1 MPAYRP
7 PWVPVLRFIRILYIR
22 EMKTFFLW
30 FLLAIAAFP
39 SLAQNRT
46 PVLLP
51 PDSLHAAGNG
61 YALVFGVSDYKKI
74 TDLLYADD
82 DAFMFKE
89 FLINNNLVKNNEK
102 FLRFYTDSNATRSNF
117 FSSLGYILAR
127 VHENDN
133 VFIYFAGHGDIQMD
147 IDLGYLLAYGC
158 ELNTDYN
165 GSDAIPLMLMDPYVD
180 KIASKGAKVYLIL
193 DACRSG
199 KAETDIKGESKTYYG
214 VQSRF
219 KNTVKLL
226 SSSPDEY
233 SIERHFANGGHGLF
247 TYYLVQGWSGLS
259 VTDNDTT
266 VDLKSLKRYVE
277 DKVAD
282 ASQKKQNPMI
292 TGDNKLVLSSVI
304 PLVKQSYSLQ
314 SSQPVAL
321 NEGRN
326 TGHRGLDTNNTYTN
340 PQEKE
345 LYTRFIAYAQ
355 KGQLLSPSG
364 QNATEVY
371 ENSATITGNPAFKD
385 DLKWELISYLEDNSQ
400 KLINLYVAGE
410 LGDMRNKNME
420 VSKRFDDCR
429 KVLEKAAELIG
440 PDDPYYNVVCAK
452 ALFAKGYSK
461 FKTYN
466 MGNIRE
472 ALTLLNRA
480 DSLLPNTAY
489 IQNAIGL
496 CYVSLNSD
504 QCIKYFERASALAP
518 NWVYPKG
525 NLEYYYKKKKRNL
538 DNLNAVP
545 EK

>member
-1 MPAYRP
+1 M
-7 PWVPVLRFIRILYIR
+7 
-22 EMKTFFLW
+22 
-30 FLLAIAAFP
+30 AA
-39 SLAQNRT
+39 LHAGAQNRT

-51 PDSLHAAGNG
+51 PDSAHTTGNG

-82 DAFMFKE
+82 DAFLFKE

-102 FLRFYTDSNATRSNF
+102 YLRFYTDSNATRSNF

-180 KIASKGAKVYLIL
+180 KIASKGARVYLIL

-199 KAETDIKGESKTYYG
+199 KAEMDLKGESKTYYG

-259 VTDNDTT
+259 VSDNDSL

-277 DKVAD
+277 DKVAE
-282 ASQKKQNPMI
+282 ASVQKQNPMI
-292 TGDNKLVLSSVI
+292 TGDNKMVLSPVI
-304 PLVKQSYSLQ
+304 PLVKQSYALQ

-321 NEGRN
+321 NEGRKP
-326 TGHRGLDTNNTYTN
+326 GHRGMDTTNTYTN
-340 PQEKE
+340 PVEKM
-345 LYTRFIAYAQ
+345 LYAQ
-355 KGQLLSPSG
+355 FIDYAQRGQLLSPAK
-364 QNATEVY
+364 QNAAELY
-371 ENSATITGNPAFKD
+371 ETSDVATGNPAFKD

-410 LGDMRNKNME
+410 LGDMRNRNME
-420 VSKRFDDCR
+420 VSKRFDECR
-429 KVLEKAAELIG
+429 KVLEKAAALIG
-440 PDDPYYNVVCAK
+440 PDDPYYNVVLAK

-461 FKTYN
+461 FKTYK
-466 MGNIRE
+466 MDNIRE
-472 ALTLLNRA
+472 ALTLLNKA

-496 CYVSLNSD
+496 CYVSLNSNE
-504 QCIKYFERASALAP
+504 CLRYFDRASALAP

-525 NLEYYYKKKKRNL
+525 NKEYFYRKMKNM
-538 DNLNAVP
+538 DNLNAAP
-545 EK
+545 EKK